1 MTQYKDDKDMSMGE
15 RIRLVR
21 GAMTQSKFGLL
32 ISKHRQKVILY
43 EAYVDTPSFS
53 TMEKI
58 AKIGNVAVDWLFHG
72 TPTR

>member
-1 MTQYKDDKDMSMGE
+1 MSLIE

-21 GAMTQSKFGLL
+21 GARTPAEFGML

-43 EAYVDTPSFS
+43 EANVDTPSFP

-58 AKIGNVAVDWLFHG
+58 AKIGNVTVDWPFHG
-72 TPTR
+72 THTRLNCFVA

>member
-1 MTQYKDDKDMSMGE
+1 MAEDKDVKEMSLDE

-21 GAMTQSKFGLL
+21 GKRTPAEFGLL
-32 ISKHRQKVILY
+32 ISKHKKVILH
-43 EAYVDTPSFS
+43 EANVDTPSFS